1 MYKKHLFYIIV
12 LSTTLCVAQIVNIP
26 DANFKNALVND
37 NVVDI
42 DGDEMGDTDADT
54 NNDGEIQLTEAQAVL
69 SLNVSLKNI
78 ASMEGIQSFT
88 NLEILNCKLNDI
100 STMDITALISLE
112 KLDCANNE
120 LISLDT
126 SQNVNLEWLVC
137 HVNELTNLD
146 VSQNSN
152 LGTLSTGWNNI
163 TALDVSKNQGLFQFY
178 CENNLLTSINLSQN
192 PELMWFR
199 AYNNLLTSLN
209 VKNGNIEMLVEMRA
223 NLNPD
228 LFCIQVDDV
237 DYANNHPQWTK
248 DATASYSEQ
257 CVLNVTD
264 VQIDSPIK
272 LYPNPTNDIL
282 NIEGNSKTVDN
293 VKIVTLQGVVLMEV
307 FNANRVDMSSLP
319 SGVYLIRL
327 ISNEQTIT
335 KRIIKI

>member
-1 MYKKHLFYIIV
+1 MKKLYLFTIIA
-12 LSTTLCVAQIVNIP
+12 LCTTLCVAQIVDIP
-26 DANFKNALVND
+26 DTNFKNALVND

-42 DGDEMGDTDADT
+42 DGDEIGDMDADT
-54 NNDGEIQLTEAQAVL
+54 NNDGEIQLTEALAVV

-78 ASMEGIQSFT
+78 ASLEGIQSFT

-100 STMDITALISLE
+100 ATMDITALVSLE
-112 KLDCANNE
+112 KLDCANND

-137 HVNELTNLD
+137 HVNELSNLD

-163 TALDVSKNQGLFQFY
+163 TAIDVSNNQNLFQFY
-178 CENNLLTSINLSQN
+178 CENSLLTSIDLSQN

-199 AYNNLLTSLN
+199 GYNNLLTSLD
-209 VKNGNIEMLVEMRA
+209 VKNGNIEMIVEMRA

-248 DATASYSEQ
+248 DATASYNEQ

-264 VQIDSPIK
+264 EQIDSPIK
-272 LYPNPTNDIL
+272 LYPNPVHDIL
-282 NIEGNSKTVDN
+282 NIEGNSETVDN
-293 VKIVTLQGVVLMEV
+293 VKIVTLQGVVVMEML
-307 FNANRVDMSSLP
+307 NTSRIELSRLP
-319 SGVYLIRL
+319 SGVYLIIL
-327 ISNEQTIT
+327 ISNGQTIT
-335 KRIIKI
+335 KRIIKT